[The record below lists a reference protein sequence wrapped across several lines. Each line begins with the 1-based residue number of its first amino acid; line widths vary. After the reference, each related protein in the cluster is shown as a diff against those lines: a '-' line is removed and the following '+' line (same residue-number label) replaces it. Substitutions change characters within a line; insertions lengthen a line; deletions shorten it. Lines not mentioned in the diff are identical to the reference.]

1 MNVKVIPKKTVTLI
15 EPAKKL
21 MTDKD
26 KYRQKR
32 VAAYCRVS
40 TGSEEQLTSYKT
52 QMKVYTEMIAEN
64 TDWEFAGLYADE
76 GISGTRADKRPQ
88 FTKMIRDCMNGKI
101 DLIITKSVS
110 RFARNTV
117 ECLDFVRMLK
127 ARGMLNGCENVLIH
141 INSEARKILIV
152 PTSSSDKDAVR
163 WVKKSHPR
171 EGRKISC
178 KKLTDSMFDIWKWD
192 REYIYRTVGRLVTS
206 GNKVMLLFDFS
217 EPECWKRPEA
227 KSV

>member
-1 MNVKVIPKKTVTLI
+1 MEKINEISMEGFRVVSSDFFTNMTRTQAPTLTI
-15 EPAKKL
+15 W
-21 MTDKD
+21 D
-26 KYRQKR
+26 
-32 VAAYCRVS
+32 
-40 TGSEEQLTSYKT
+40 GSIGFCKS
-52 QMKVYTEMIAEN
+52 
-64 TDWEFAGLYADE
+64 D
-76 GISGTRADKRPQ
+76 
-88 FTKMIRDCMNGKI
+88 
-101 DLIITKSVS
+101 IT
-110 RFARNTV
+110 
-117 ECLDFVRMLK
+117 L
-127 ARGMLNGCENVLIH
+127 LNGCENVLIH